1 MKIIKRNGAEEIF
14 DKIKIVAAVEKANEA
29 TTEERELVQWQID
42 GIAQTV
48 EETAKCMDRALS
60 VEEIQELVETL
71 LMKQGAYETAKRYI
85 RYRYTRNLLRTANT
99 TDNQILTLID
109 CNNEEVKQENSNKNP
124 TVNSVQR
131 DYMAGEVS
139 KDITRRLL
147 LPEDIVKAH
156 EEGPS
161 RLCRPC

>member
-14 DKIKIVAAVEKANEA
+14 DKIKIAAAVEKANEA

-71 LMKQGAYETAKRYI
+71 LMKQGAT
-85 RYRYTRNLLRTANT
+85 
-99 TDNQILTLID
+99 
-109 CNNEEVKQENSNKNP
+109 NP
-124 TVNSVQR
+124 VIPT
-131 DYMAGEVS
+131 
-139 KDITRRLL
+139 
-147 LPEDIVKAH
+147 
-156 EEGPS
+156 
-161 RLCRPC
+161 

>member
-14 DKIKIVAAVEKANEA
+14 DRKKILAAVEKANEA

-85 RYRYTRNLLRTANT
+85 RYRYTRNLIRTANT
-99 TDNQILTLID
+99 TDNQILTLIE
-109 CNNEEVKQENSNKNP
+109 CNNEEVKQENSNTFYKFRP
-124 TVNSVQR
+124 HPMEKILLCNSGIRNSKFGKPVGVKFHR
-131 DYMAGEVS
+131 TFYMYINGES
-139 KDITRRLL
+139 L
-147 LPEDIVKAH
+147 
-156 EEGPS
+156 
-161 RLCRPC
+161 